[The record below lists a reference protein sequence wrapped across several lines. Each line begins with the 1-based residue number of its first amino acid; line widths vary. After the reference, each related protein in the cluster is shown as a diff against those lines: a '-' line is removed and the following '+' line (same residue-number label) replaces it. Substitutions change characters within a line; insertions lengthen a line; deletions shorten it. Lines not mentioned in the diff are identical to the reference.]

1 MSATYEIGFSL
12 NKQSIIPK
20 NTKEKKISE
29 LSSKIDLLKQRSKDY
44 DSLYNEYKFL
54 LNEFIALKKSK
65 ERLENEIQKNEFGCG
80 DKIISLKE
88 ENKKLQLSFNEKTF
102 DAKKLF
108 NENNLI
114 ERELPLKEEEIKNLK
129 EKLNDIS
136 SQCYKIDEN
145 KNNLINIAQ
154 NLNKNILNQKEQII
168 KLKEDNICLTKICQ
182 ENEQKIK
189 QGQNEIKI
197 LYNQLDEINYDLNTL
212 NQKESLKEKNLNNLN
227 EKLNLSKENNIQLQK
242 NINKLEK
249 EFDEYR
255 NDNDNIK
262 NELLNERTLR
272 INIENDN
279 KKLKNILIQ
288 KETELNQLNN
298 NNKKIKFFN
307 DKNKNN
313 NIIKNDKLKKQV
325 ILLES
330 QNNNIIK
337 EIDCILNEDKKT
349 KKILTRK
356 ERISFLL
363 KDNNNILEK
372 SINDL
377 SNFINNNENYK
388 EEEISPRFS

>member
-1 MSATYEIGFSL
+1 MSATYEIGFSI
-12 NKQSIIPK
+12 NNQSAIPK

-44 DSLYNEYKFL
+44 DSLYNDYKFL
-54 LNEFIALKKSK
+54 LNEFLALKKSK
-65 ERLENEIQKNEFGCG
+65 ERLENEIQKNEF
-80 DKIISLKE
+80 DFNNKIISLKE

-182 ENEQKIK
+182 KNEQKIK

-212 NQKESLKEKNLNNLN
+212 NQKESLKEKNLNNLK
-227 EKLNLSKENNIQLQK
+227 EKLNLSKENSIQLQ
-242 NINKLEK
+242 
-249 EFDEYR
+249 
-255 NDNDNIK
+255 
-262 NELLNERTLR
+262 
-272 INIENDN
+272 
-279 KKLKNILIQ
+279 
-288 KETELNQLNN
+288 
-298 NNKKIKFFN
+298 
-307 DKNKNN
+307 N
-313 NIIKNDKLKKQV
+313 NIH
-325 ILLES
+325 S
-330 QNNNIIK
+330 Q
-337 EIDCILNEDKKT
+337 
-349 KKILTRK
+349 
-356 ERISFLL
+356 
-363 KDNNNILEK
+363 
-372 SINDL
+372 
-377 SNFINNNENYK
+377 ENHL
-388 EEEISPRFS
+388 